1 MIEMK
6 SADDNGGSVPLNKA
20 DDFDG
25 QESFFKR
32 RKMLIIIGAAILVLI
47 IIIIVLCVC
56 LTGGSNNSEG
66 SDLPIPLIKSKNNII
81 LDVHANS
88 DDEEIFFFSNDFDT
102 DKAINGSENFKLFV
116 DEKEKP
122 FKTSMKL
129 KAGEHKVAILFNNSL
144 HSCQNMFRN
153 CKNIIG
159 VRINATNDCNNT
171 DYMFASCSS
180 LRTINIT
187 KFENQNDIKSAK
199 NMFSGCSSLLNLNL
213 SDIQTNHVENM
224 EEMFNECSSIEYI
237 NLTELK
243 TSSVINMRRMF
254 NGCKKL
260 KNLDLHN
267 FDTTYV
273 TNMEEMFSE
282 CNSIKEIK
290 FENQNGEL
298 KLEKTINFDTYNVT
312 NMYHIFYGC
321 NSLENI
327 DVSNFILYKLQNEII
342 DLFGDLRK
350 NLYLEEIYNKLLN
363 IFLFN
368 VEE

>member
-6 SADDNGGSVPLNKA
+6 SADDNGGRVPLNKA

-47 IIIIVLCVC
+47 IIIILVLCVC

-88 DDEEIFFFSNDFDT
+88 DNEEIFFFSNDFDT

-171 DYMFASCSS
+171 DYMLASCSS

-213 SDIQTNHVENM
+213 SDIQTSHVENM
-224 EEMFNECSSIEYI
+224 EEMFNECSSIEYQ
-237 NLTELK
+237 
-243 TSSVINMRRMF
+243 
-254 NGCKKL
+254 KL
-260 KNLDLHN
+260 
-267 FDTTYV
+267 F
-273 TNMEEMFSE
+273 
-282 CNSIKEIK
+282 
-290 FENQNGEL
+290 
-298 KLEKTINFDTYNVT
+298 
-312 NMYHIFYGC
+312 
-321 NSLENI
+321 
-327 DVSNFILYKLQNEII
+327 
-342 DLFGDLRK
+342 
-350 NLYLEEIYNKLLN
+350 
-363 IFLFN
+363 
-368 VEE
+368 